1 MQTQSDESPSVGI
14 IAETKEKSL
23 TVPFFFFFL
32 LYEPVGQVN
41 VLGLV
46 RESLV
51 VKNVAVNKL
60 DLCWTETQHV
70 ALDLVPLLKNPTNVA
85 NVVRLKW

>member
-1 MQTQSDESPSVGI
+1 M
-14 IAETKEKSL
+14 
-23 TVPFFFFFL
+23 
-32 LYEPVGQVN
+32 GQVN

-51 VKNVAVNKL
+51 VINVAVNKL

-85 NVVRLKW
+85 NVVRLK